1 MLLSSYFIHTVLNF
15 PISAKLLVTSGI
27 FGEISYEDLS
37 VRYVRK
43 NEVIDLSDPTVTC
56 KSWIDWPIDLHG
68 SIGGLVGE
76 KMLICGGALNPCKID
91 NSQEFPKLTFNL
103 RSFDSTREIHSE
115 MTLYYAKTS

>member
-68 SIGGLVGE
+68 SIGGLIGD
-76 KMLICGGALNPCKID
+76 KMLICGGALNVYPYQID
-91 NSQEFPKLTFNL
+91 NSQEFPKISLDYPQ
-103 RSFDSTREIHSE
+103 SIREIDSE
-115 MTLYYAKTS
+115 MTLC

>member
-1 MLLSSYFIHTVLNF
+1 M
-15 PISAKLLVTSGI
+15 TSGF
-27 FGEISYEDLS
+27 FGDIEYHKPSGHYI
-37 VRYVRK
+37 RK

-103 RSFDSTREIHSE
+103 RSFDSTREIDSK
-115 MTLYYAKTS
+115 MTLYYAQKNAA